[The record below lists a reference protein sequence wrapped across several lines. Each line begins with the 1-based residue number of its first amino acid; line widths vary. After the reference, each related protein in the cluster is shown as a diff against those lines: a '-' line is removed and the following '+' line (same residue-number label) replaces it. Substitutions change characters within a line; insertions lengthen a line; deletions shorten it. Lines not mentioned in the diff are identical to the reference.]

1 MEFIFQA
8 AVLLSSGAFLFYGLA
23 CLFFEG
29 MSAEFERF
37 GLASFR
43 KLTGALE
50 VAGALGLS
58 AGYFFPPLVIAASAG
73 LSLLMLLGVIT
84 RVRLR
89 DPLVSLIP
97 ALTLMLL
104 NAYVFGYAI
113 HRASP
118 S

>member
-58 AGYFFPPLVIAASAG
+58 AGYFFAPLVIAASGG

-104 NAYVFGYAI
+104 NAYVLGYAI